1 MNTALREL
9 QSKRESLEQEADA
22 IHSELMNPGPNG
34 QKAAGIN
41 DPLTDVN
48 GYPRS
53 DIDVYRVRGLRN
65 RLSIINTDY
74 KNTMMEIEKELQVI
88 HTNVQ
93 DASVFLGE
101 PGSVLSQAPPPAT
114 MKASFPSS
122 SSSSSSSND
131 QFATAIAMAKIDE
144 VTPGSPADNAGLI
157 VGDFLLQFG
166 KITASNP
173 TPRAAIPRELQSYVG
188 TDEDLQVTV
197 RRSTGETVTL
207 QINLPEGVRLGCHLD
222 FLNTT

>member
-1 MNTALREL
+1 MNAALREL

-41 DPLTDVN
+41 DSLIDAN
-48 GYPRS
+48 GFPRS
-53 DIDVYRVRGLRN
+53 DIDIYRIRGLRN

-74 KNTMMEIEKELQVI
+74 KNVMLEIEKELQII

-93 DASVFLGE
+93 DASEFLGE
-101 PGSVLSQAPPPAT
+101 PGSGLSQAPPSAT
-114 MKASFPSS
+114 MNHSS
-122 SSSSSSSND
+122 SSPPTSSND
-131 QFATAIAMAKIDE
+131 QHAIAIAMAKIDE
-144 VTPGSPADNAGLI
+144 VTPGSPADNAGLV
-157 VGDFLLQFG
+157 VGDFLLKFG

-173 TPRAAIPRELQSYVG
+173 VPRTAIPRELQLYIG
-188 TDEDLQVTV
+188 AEEDLPVVV
-197 RRSTGETVTL
+197 RRSTGEAVTL
-207 QINLPEGVRLGCHLD
+207 QINIPEGVRLGCHLD